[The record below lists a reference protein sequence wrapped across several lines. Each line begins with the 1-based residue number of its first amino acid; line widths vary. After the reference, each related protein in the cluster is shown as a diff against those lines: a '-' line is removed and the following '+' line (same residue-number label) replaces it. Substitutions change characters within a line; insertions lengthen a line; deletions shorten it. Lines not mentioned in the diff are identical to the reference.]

1 MKYLKK
7 YNESTVLAKTD
18 VERVFELNLEGIPDF
33 DVIDF
38 DIEQY
43 AITSTTQY
51 TNYCYSIIITED
63 FSNNTKLS
71 PMFRDLNIAYCS
83 NDTTTS
89 QILNVLIT
97 MITNINKPIL
107 DKLAKKY
114 DFNIRIDIDVDI
126 DMMSEVDFTKATV
139 SLDIVINNISN
150 FK

>member
-1 MKYLKK
+1 MKYLNK
-7 YNESTVLAKTD
+7 YNESIILTKTD

-33 DVIDF
+33 DVTDF
-38 DIEQY
+38 DIE
-43 AITSTTQY
+43 QY
-51 TNYCYSIIITED
+51 TNYCYSIIITEN

-71 PMFRDLNIAYCS
+71 PMFRDLNISYCS
-83 NDTTTS
+83 DDYAAY
-89 QILNVLIT
+89 QILTVLIT

-114 DFNIRIDIDVDI
+114 DFTINSNIEVDI

-139 SLDIVINNISN
+139 SLDIVINDISN